1 MNLSADR
8 PDSLWASPLVS
19 WSFLTTLPAPA
30 VRVGPR
36 SLAGAIALLPLVGA
50 LLGAA
55 LGLLGLALDHA
66 FPPDL
71 VAVVL
76 LAISAVV
83 TGGLHLDGLMDTADG
98 LFGGATV
105 ERRLEIMR
113 DSRVGSFGVI
123 AGVLALLA
131 EYATL
136 SHLQGLVRLGVLVL
150 SFGLSRWAM
159 ALAIGLFPPARAAGL
174 GATFRA
180 AAGVPSLVV
189 ATAIAAVVAALLGS
203 THPIFAASSL
213 LLVALLVLAGGRF
226 FVHRLGGLTGDTYG
240 TLAVLAEVLVLFAA
254 TGVGIR

>member
-1 MNLSADR
+1 MNLPADH

-30 VRVGPR
+30 VPVGPR
-36 SLAGAIALLPLVGA
+36 SLAGAIALLPLIGA
-50 LLGAA
+50 VLGAA
-55 LGLLGLALDHA
+55 LGGLGLALDHA
-66 FPPDL
+66 LPPDL
-71 VAVVL
+71 TAVAL
-76 LAISAVV
+76 LAVSAVV
-83 TGGLHLDGLMDTADG
+83 TGGMHLDGLMDTADG

-131 EYATL
+131 EYSAL
-136 SHLQGLVRLGVLVL
+136 SHLQGLVRLGVLAL

-159 ALAIGLFPPARAAGL
+159 ALAIGLFPPARPTGL

-180 AAGVPSLVV
+180 ASGVPSLLG
-189 ATAIAAVVAALLGS
+189 ATAIAIIVAALLAA
-203 THPIFAASSL
+203 THPIVATSSVL
-213 LLVALLVLAGGRF
+213 LTAILVLAGGRF

-240 TLAVLAEVLVLFAA
+240 TLAVLSEALVLFAA
-254 TGVGIR
+254 VGIGNR